1 MEYME
6 SMESVWIPHG
16 FHMDSRQNYQK
27 KMFVLEIQ
35 VDCMESIW
43 NPHGFQAT
51 LSKRKNPKKSKKI
64 L

>member
-1 MEYME
+1 
-6 SMESVWIPHG
+6 
-16 FHMDSRQNYQK
+16 
-27 KMFVLEIQ
+27 MFVLEIQ

-43 NPHGFQAT
+43 IPHGFQAT